1 MNVENSSK
9 SSRTKP
15 AKGVKLV
22 STDSY
27 LLRDLLLLLKR
38 LSEMDKTKASSIE
51 GNSMKSNIVLVLA
64 RPVSIVKGRPRGV
77 AISVLYII

>member
-1 MNVENSSK
+1 MSVENSSK

-15 AKGVKLV
+15 AKRVKLV
-22 STDSY
+22 STDNY

-51 GNSMKSNIVLVLA
+51 GNSITVIKHRS
-64 RPVSIVKGRPRGV
+64 RSG
-77 AISVLYII
+77 

>member
-15 AKGVKLV
+15 AEGVKLV
-22 STDSY
+22 LTDNY

-38 LSEMDKTKASSIE
+38 LSEMDKTKASTIE
-51 GNSMKSNIVLVLA
+51 GGCI
-64 RPVSIVKGRPRGV
+64 
-77 AISVLYII
+77 

>member
-1 MNVENSSK
+1 MNVENSCK

-22 STDSY
+22 STDNY

-38 LSEMDKTKASSIE
+38 FSEMDKTKAFSIE
-51 GNSMKSNIVLVLA
+51 GNSM
-64 RPVSIVKGRPRGV
+64 
-77 AISVLYII
+77 

>member
-51 GNSMKSNIVLVLA
+51 GNSM
-64 RPVSIVKGRPRGV
+64 
-77 AISVLYII
+77 

>member
-1 MNVENSSK
+1 MNVANSRK

-22 STDSY
+22 STDNY

-38 LSEMDKTKASSIE
+38 FSEMDKTEASSIE
-51 GNSMKSNIVLVLA
+51 GIPM
-64 RPVSIVKGRPRGV
+64 
-77 AISVLYII
+77 

>member
-1 MNVENSSK
+1 MLRTSK

-22 STDSY
+22 STDGY

-51 GNSMKSNIVLVLA
+51 GNFHVIKHRSRS
-64 RPVSIVKGRPRGV
+64 G
-77 AISVLYII
+77 